1 MVWGTPLGR
10 ESRYR
15 SNLPLILPRRAV
27 GRRLRSWRAAPMST
41 HTSREFH
48 MHLLKFAAIASAFVA
63 LPVSSGAPARS
74 AVVVSAAD
82 VASLLKSMPATSVSD
97 QQMRMIDAGGYN
109 VGVGVVQRP
118 QVATQT
124 AIEHDKLTEVYY
136 VLEGS
141 GTLVTGGAITNAKPI
156 PSTSRVYKDLAGPG
170 DIGSAIDGGE
180 RRRVSAGDVV
190 IIPSGVPHWFSDV
203 QGTIRYMVVRVDPER
218 VLTTK

>member
-1 MVWGTPLGR
+1 MH
-10 ESRYR
+10 
-15 SNLPLILPRRAV
+15 NLKL
-27 GRRLRSWRAAPMST
+27 AA
-41 HTSREFH
+41 
-48 MHLLKFAAIASAFVA
+48 LASAFVA
-63 LPVSSGAPARS
+63 LSVTRSAPVRS

-82 VASLLKSMPATSVSD
+82 MANLLKSMPATSVSD

-118 QVATQT
+118 QVATQNS
-124 AIEHDKLTEVYY
+124 IEHDKLTEVYY

-141 GTLVTGGAITNAKPI
+141 GTLVTGGSITNAKPI
-156 PSTSRVYKDLAGPG
+156 PSTSTVYKDLAGPG
-170 DIGSAIDGGE
+170 DMGSAIEGGE

-203 QGTIRYMVVRVDPER
+203 QGTIRYMVVRVDPDR